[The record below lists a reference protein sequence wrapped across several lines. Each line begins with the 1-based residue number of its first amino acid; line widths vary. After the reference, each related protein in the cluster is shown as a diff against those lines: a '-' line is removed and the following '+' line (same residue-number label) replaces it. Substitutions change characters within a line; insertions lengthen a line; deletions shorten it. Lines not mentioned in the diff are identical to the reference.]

1 MHTTRHD
8 PIIAEVWA
16 VRDDHAARFDYDV
29 AAIFK
34 DIREKQEASGRDH
47 VRYPARPVSSAMERM
62 VR

>member
-8 PIIAEVWA
+8 PIIAEVWT
-16 VRDDHAARFDYDV
+16 VRDDHAACFDYDV

-34 DIREKQEASGRDH
+34 DIREKQEVSGRDY
-47 VRYPARPVSSAMERM
+47 VRFPARPVSSAMERM